1 MLAFCDF
8 PLIPVSL
15 SFAVLDKPRPAWN
28 SCPGVGVL
36 LRKPPPWDIEVGALC
51 GEGWPRLLNPKG
63 RSPSIS
69 IEKLDPGLFKE
80 RVMGRG

>member
-1 MLAFCDF
+1 MELLSWGGGSSEKAT
-8 PLIPVSL
+8 PLGHRGGGTL
-15 SFAVLDKPRPAWN
+15 
-28 SCPGVGVL
+28 
-36 LRKPPPWDIEVGALC
+36 